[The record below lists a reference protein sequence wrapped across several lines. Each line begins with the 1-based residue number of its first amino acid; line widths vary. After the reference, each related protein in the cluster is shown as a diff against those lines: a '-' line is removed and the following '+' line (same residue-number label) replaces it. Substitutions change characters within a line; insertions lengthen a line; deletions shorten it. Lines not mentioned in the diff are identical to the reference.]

1 MLAVKPEIV
10 RKVRELQIRT
20 RRLLKGYSH
29 GDVLQA
35 TKGYGLEFE
44 QLADYQMGHDV
55 RFIDWKSSARMNKLL
70 VREYREERNR
80 TIIVALD
87 CSDSTL
93 FGYQNAKKD
102 LMVDVTT
109 ALCMAGIYQ
118 KDAVGLLLFTD
129 VVEKYIKPKRSQQ
142 QLSII
147 LRELCQVKP
156 KSSKTSLKNA
166 IEFLAK
172 QSMKDALIVF
182 VSDFIDTDFQKPLRA
197 LSKKHEIVAMRAL
210 DKYESLLPA
219 SGFVQTIDLEKQTPV
234 TLNLM
239 GKNVRKIENSLK
251 EWRDQQEGS
260 LRMCGIDM
268 MNISDEKSVID
279 QLMRMFIL
287 RSRK

>member
-10 RKVRELQIRT
+10 RKVKELQIRT
-20 RRLLKGYSH
+20 RRLLKGYSQ

-87 CSDSTL
+87 CSSSTL
-93 FGYQNAKKD
+93 FGYQNEKKD

-118 KDAVGLLLFTD
+118 KDAVGLLLFSD

-156 KSSKTSLKNA
+156 TSDKTSLKAA

-182 VSDFIDTDFQKPLRA
+182 VSDFIDSDFEKPLRA
-197 LSKKHEIVAMRAL
+197 LSKKHEIIAMRAL
-210 DKYESLLPA
+210 DKYESLLPT
-219 SGFVQTIDLEKQTPV
+219 SGYVQTIDLEKQTPV
-234 TLNLM
+234 ILNLM
-239 GKNVRKIENSLK
+239 GRKTHQIEDSLK

-260 LRMCGIDM
+260 LRMCGVDM